1 MQEIDMSERAITAR
15 LKLVS
20 ELYRLGLSLQT
31 AKIQVQADSQED
43 SGKDVE
49 QPATEEKGGAE

>member
-31 AKIQVQADSQED
+31 TKIDPRPEANPGSD
-43 SGKDVE
+43 KDWKHTG
-49 QPATEEKGGAE
+49 PKKDGDK